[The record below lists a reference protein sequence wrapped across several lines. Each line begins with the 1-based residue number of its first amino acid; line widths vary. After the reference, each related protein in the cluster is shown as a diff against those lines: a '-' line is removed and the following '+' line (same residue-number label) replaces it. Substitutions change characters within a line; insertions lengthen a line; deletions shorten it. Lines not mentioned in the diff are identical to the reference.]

1 MSEKTVYLLPG
12 LGATGEAFSKLEFS
26 ECERV
31 TIKWLKPKAKED
43 LPAYAKRLSKQ
54 IKDPE
59 NSILCGLSFGGIV
72 SVELAK
78 ILPLYKT
85 IIISSV
91 KTRKEF
97 PNTIKMA
104 RFLPLHKMISAEV
117 VSKFSF
123 WYWVPFGSTTAEDKL
138 LIKSMVDIM
147 DGPFTDWCANQAVYW
162 KNKEVPEN
170 LFHIHGTADRIFPFF
185 HIKNYIK
192 IKGGTHFMIVNR
204 ADEIN
209 EHIKEI
215 LGSKNSKTKSKK
227 TKKKKKNEEV

>member
-1 MSEKTVYLLPG
+1 MNEKTVYLLPG
-12 LGATGEAFSKLEFS
+12 LGATGEAFSKLKFPN
-26 ECERV
+26 CKRV
-31 TIKWLKPKAKED
+31 TIKWLKPKEKED

-72 SVELAK
+72 AIELAK
-78 ILPLYKT
+78 ILEVDKT
-85 IIISSV
+85 ILISSV

-104 RFLPLHKMISAEV
+104 KLLPVHKLIAADF

-123 WYWVPFGSTTAEDKL
+123 WYWVPFGKTTKEEKK
-138 LIKSMVDIM
+138 LIKSMVDVI
-147 DGPFTDWCANQAVYW
+147 DGPFTDWCANQAVQW
-162 KNKEVPEN
+162 KNKEVPPN
-170 LFHIHGTADRIFPFF
+170 VYHIHGTADRIFPFF
-185 HIKNYIK
+185 HIKNYYK

-209 EHIKEI
+209 EYIEDI
-215 LGSKNSKTKSKK
+215 LLESSMS
-227 TKKKKKNEEV
+227 

>member
-12 LGATGEAFSKLEFS
+12 LGATGEAFSKLNFPN
-26 ECERV
+26 CERV
-31 TIKWLKPKAKED
+31 TINWLKPKHKEE
-43 LPAYAKRLSKQ
+43 LPEYAKRLSKQ

-78 ILPLYKT
+78 LLPLHKT
-85 IIISSV
+85 ILISSV

-104 RFLPLHKMISAEV
+104 RFLPLHKMISADI

-123 WYWVPFGSTTAEDKL
+123 WYWVPFGTTTKEDKE
-138 LIKSMVDIM
+138 LIKGMVDVM

-162 KNKEVPEN
+162 KNKEVPKN
-170 LFHIHGTADRIFPFF
+170 LYHIHGTADRIFPFF
-185 HIKNYIK
+185 HIKNYYK

-209 EHIKEI
+209 EYIKEI
-215 LGSKNSKTKSKK
+215 LGEEVSNPTNKKSKTK
-227 TKKKKKNEEV
+227 KNEKI

>member
-12 LGATGEAFSKLEFS
+12 LGANGKAFSKLEFPN
-26 ECERV
+26 CKRV
-31 TIKWLKPKAKED
+31 TIKWLKPKTKED

-78 ILPLYKT
+78 LLNVEKT
-85 IIISSV
+85 ILISSV

-97 PNTIKMA
+97 PNTIKLA
-104 RFLPLHKMISAEV
+104 RFLPVHRIVPADL

-123 WYWVPFGSTTAEDKL
+123 WYWFPFGKTNKEDKE
-138 LIKSMVDIM
+138 LIKGMVDVM

-162 KNKEVPEN
+162 QNKEVPKN

-185 HIKNYIK
+185 HIKNYYK

-209 EHIKEI
+209 EYIKEI
-215 LGSKNSKTKSKK
+215 LGGELPPKTIKK
-227 TKKKKKNEEV
+227 RKKKKNEKV